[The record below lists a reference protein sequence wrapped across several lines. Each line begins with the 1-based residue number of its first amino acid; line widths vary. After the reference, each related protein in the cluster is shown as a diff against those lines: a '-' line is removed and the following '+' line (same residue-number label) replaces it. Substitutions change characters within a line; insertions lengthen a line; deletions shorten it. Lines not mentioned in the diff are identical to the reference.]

1 LIRQAISCD
10 ICSAEKKHLN
20 HWFISHESGGE
31 LRISGLNSRTRL
43 RPGSK
48 HLCGHTCLHKLVD
61 EFMARTISLSIQTG
75 AEVHSADLHTGL
87 RDAGMHDEF
96 DAEPELP
103 APRRAEVQRRVE
115 DLRRSEEPRP
125 RPADLGLKSGLDLPA
140 PIDSN
145 RTDQA
150 RAGSENTSGR
160 LMPSPE
166 PVTPIRPTLRPA
178 PGVVSMPGRPQTESS
193 ATPDEAARFSSRS
206 WRSEAWDREREREL
220 KALENPKA
228 ARRRAG
234 S

>member
-1 LIRQAISCD
+1 MTSSTQSRSCLLLAAPKF
-10 ICSAEKKHLN
+10 SAA
-20 HWFISHESGGE
+20 
-31 LRISGLNSRTRL
+31 
-43 RPGSK
+43 SK
-48 HLCGHTCLHKLVD
+48 TFAAPKN
-61 EFMARTISLSIQTG
+61 
-75 AEVHSADLHTGL
+75 
-87 RDAGMHDEF
+87 
-96 DAEPELP
+96 P
-103 APRRAEVQRRVE
+103 A
-115 DLRRSEEPRP
+115 
-125 RPADLGLKSGLDLPA
+125 PADLGLKSGLDLPA